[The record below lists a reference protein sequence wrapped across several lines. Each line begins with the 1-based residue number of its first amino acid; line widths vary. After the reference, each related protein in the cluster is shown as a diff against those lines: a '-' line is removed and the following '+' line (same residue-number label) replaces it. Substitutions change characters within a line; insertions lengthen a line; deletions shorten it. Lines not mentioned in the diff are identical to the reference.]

1 MNEMSGGAIVVVS
14 CGVWCVVTERCG
26 AVVSTSSYV
35 RSAGGGRTDH
45 QDASQ
50 RARARGDKI
59 TKIASSGEVSR

>member
-45 QDASQ
+45 QDA
-50 RARARGDKI
+50 ARGDAGTI
-59 TKIASSGEVSR
+59 LHVLPISVVHV